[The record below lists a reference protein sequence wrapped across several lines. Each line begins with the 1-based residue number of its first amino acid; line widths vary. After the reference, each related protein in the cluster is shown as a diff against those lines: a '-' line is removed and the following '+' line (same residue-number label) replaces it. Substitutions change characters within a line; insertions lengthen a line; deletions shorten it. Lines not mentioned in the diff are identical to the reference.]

1 MVETV
6 FLVFLVFLLAVF
18 FFLTDDGQ
26 ENPAPFY
33 CASLICKSAET
44 KPWRQRRT
52 HCRCPHLSKHQIREE
67 PWQG

>member
-33 CASLICKSAET
+33 CASLISEYNSF
-44 KPWRQRRT
+44 
-52 HCRCPHLSKHQIREE
+52 LLEVE
-67 PWQG
+67 M